1 MYIFARFS
9 NEKGAPVPIIMTME
23 DITDYFINLLNE
35 HQSLDIAESEFKR
48 AIAEDEDLRAEYREW
63 CHQEG
68 NNEKNGFIDFC
79 REYLEDRNEIWESL
93 NDYDE

>member
-1 MYIFARFS
+1 
-9 NEKGAPVPIIMTME
+9 MTME

-48 AIAEDEDLRAEYREW
+48 AIAEDENLRAEYREW
-63 CHQEG
+63 CQLEG
-68 NNEKNGFIDFC
+68 NSEKNGFLDFC
-79 REYLEDRNEIWESL
+79 REYLDDRNEVWETL

>member
-1 MYIFARFS
+1 MVLRHRLFM
-9 NEKGAPVPIIMTME
+9 PME
-23 DITDYFINLLNE
+23 DITEYFINLLNE

-48 AIAEDEDLRAEYREW
+48 SIAEDEDLRAEYREW

-68 NNEKNGFIDFC
+68 HSEKNGFMDFC